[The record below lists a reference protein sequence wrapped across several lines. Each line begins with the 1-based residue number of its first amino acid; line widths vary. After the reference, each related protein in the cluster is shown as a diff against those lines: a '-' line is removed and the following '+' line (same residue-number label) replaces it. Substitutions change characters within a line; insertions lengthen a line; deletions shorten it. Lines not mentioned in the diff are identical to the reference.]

1 MSLTPYVI
9 ETTKDGERSYDIYS
23 RLLKDRII
31 FIGTEITDAL
41 ANSVIAQLLL
51 LNNQNS
57 DMDVEMYINSPGG
70 SITAG
75 LAILDTMSFIK
86 ADIRTICV
94 GQACSMG
101 SELLAAGTKGKRF
114 SLPHSRI
121 MVHGAGGS
129 GPSGTV
135 TQQKIQ
141 VEELEKLNNICAEIL
156 SRNTG
161 QPIEEILEKG
171 KHDIWMSA
179 AEAKDY
185 GLIDHIITKEEDM
198 AGEK

>member
-31 FIGTEITDAL
+31 FIGTEITDSL

-51 LNNQNS
+51 LNNQNP
-57 DMDVEMYINSPGG
+57 DLDIEMYINSPGG

-101 SELLAAGTKGKRF
+101 AELLAAGTKGKRL
-114 SLPHSRI
+114 SLPNSRI
-121 MVHGAGGS
+121 MIHGAGGS
-129 GPSGTV
+129 GTSGTV
-135 TQQKIQ
+135 TQQRIQ
-141 VEELEKLNNICAEIL
+141 VDELQRLNEICADIMA
-156 SRNTG
+156 RNTG
-161 QPIEEILEKG
+161 QSVEDIIEQG
-171 KHDIWMSA
+171 KHDTWMSA
-179 AEAKDY
+179 EQAKEY
-185 GLIDHIITKEEDM
+185 GLIDRIISREEDM

>member
-31 FIGTEITDAL
+31 FIGTEINDSV

-57 DMDVEMYINSPGG
+57 EMDVEMYINSPGG

-75 LAILDTMSFIK
+75 LAILDTMSFVK

-101 SELLAAGTKGKRF
+101 AELLSAGTPGKRF

-129 GPSGTV
+129 GTSGTV

-141 VEELEKLNNICAEIL
+141 VEELDKLNKICAEIL
-156 SRNTG
+156 SKNTG
-161 QPIEEILEKG
+161 QPVEEILEKG

-179 AEAKDY
+179 EEAQAY
-185 GLIDHIITKEEDM
+185 GLIDHIISKEEDIL
-198 AGEK
+198 GSR

>member
-1 MSLTPYVI
+1 MSLIPYVV
-9 ETTKDGERSYDIYS
+9 EVTKDGERSYDVYS

-31 FIGTEITDAL
+31 FIGTEITDSL

-57 DMDVEMYINSPGG
+57 EMDVEMYINSPGG

-75 LAILDTMSFIK
+75 LAILDTMSFVK

-114 SLPHSRI
+114 SLPNSRI

-129 GPSGTV
+129 GTSGTV
-135 TQQKIQ
+135 TQQEIQ
-141 VEELEKLNNICAEIL
+141 VEELKKLNKICAEIL
-156 SRNTG
+156 SKNTG
-161 QPIEEILEKG
+161 QPVEEILEKG

-179 AEAKDY
+179 EEALEY
-185 GLIDHIITKEEDM
+185 GMIDHIITKEDEM
-198 AGEK
+198 AVVK